1 MSSSWLPL
9 FCLLLVL
16 TTLGKCDVLGVDSL
30 LKQAPLTPSF
40 VGSFPFCFFFFP
52 FHLFFFLFFL
62 SKKLEVIDPLFSP
75 LALVSQVLENPW
87 HRWISD
93 IHHT

>member
-1 MSSSWLPL
+1 LVNAT
-9 FCLLLVL
+9 LLGSGN
-16 TTLGKCDVLGVDSL
+16 TLE
-30 LKQAPLTPSF
+30 A
-40 VGSFPFCFFFFP
+40 GSFDPILCWKLSFFFP
-52 FHLFFFLFFL
+52 FHLSFFLFFF

>member
-1 MSSSWLPL
+1 LVNAT
-9 FCLLLVL
+9 LLGSGN
-16 TTLGKCDVLGVDSL
+16 TLE
-30 LKQAPLTPSF
+30 A
-40 VGSFPFCFFFFP
+40 GSFDPILCWKLSFFFFFCFFFP
-52 FHLFFFLFFL
+52 FHLFFFLFFF